1 MPTHGRPDAN
11 QPATNP
17 NGIAMSANTSTFENP
32 TRASDYFGCMT
43 FSGDTMLKRLP
54 SDVFAKLQKTIS
66 EGTALDPAIANT
78 VAVAMKDW
86 AIEHGATHYCHWFQ
100 PLTGMTAEKHDAFL
114 SPMSDGSAIEKF
126 SGGQLVVGEPDASS
140 FPSGGIRDT
149 YEARGYTAWDATSP
163 AFLMKSASGIT
174 TLCIPTAFVSWTG
187 EALDKKTPLL
197 RSIQALSKQ
206 AMRILRLFGSDKGVT
221 HVVGTL
227 GCEQEYFLVE
237 REQAEQ
243 RLDLMMAGRTMVG
256 ANAPKGHQLDDH
268 YFGVVPDRVLA
279 FMAEVEARLFEL
291 GVPVKTRHNEVAPS
305 QYELAPTFENANIA
319 VDHQMITMQV
329 LRMVARKHG
338 FECLLHEKP
347 FAGVNGSGKH
357 NNWAVATSTGINLLD
372 PREET
377 HTNMQFLV
385 FLAAVIR
392 AVDLHADILRASI
405 ASAANDHRLGANE
418 APPAI
423 MSIFLGDM
431 LSDILDQVESGTPRK
446 TKTGGALDLGASSL
460 PQIPRHASDRNRTSP
475 FAFTGNK
482 FEFRAVGSTASV
494 AWPNTVLN
502 TMVAE
507 SLDFVATE
515 LEKKAGKNPTAAK
528 LETAVKA
535 VLKDVIKKHRRVCFD
550 GDGYSEA
557 WHKEAAKRGLPN
569 FRNTAEALGAFN
581 TKTARDMFAKY
592 QVLSPRELQARYEV
606 LVENYVTVIEI
617 EARTLVQMVNT
628 QIMAAVLRTQEE
640 LATTVSATMA
650 ADVDCAETQ
659 NELRTYVGLVNEL
672 RSATRELETLSAKHH
687 KDEETAMK
695 FLRDNV
701 VPSMVRVRAA
711 SDALER
717 ITPTDNWPLP
727 TYAELLLM
735 K

>member
-1 MPTHGRPDAN
+1 MATNGRPDTN
-11 QPATNP
+11 NPATNS
-17 NGIAMSANTSTFENP
+17 NGISMSVNTSTFENP

-43 FSGDTMLKRLP
+43 FAGDTMLKRLP
-54 SDVFAKLQKTIS
+54 SDIFAKLQRTMS

-114 SPMSDGSAIEKF
+114 SPMSDGSAIEQF
-126 SGGQLVVGEPDASS
+126 SGGQLIIGEPDASS

-163 AFLMKSASGIT
+163 AFLMQSASGVT

-206 AMRILRLFGSDKGVT
+206 AMRVLRLFGADKGVT

-243 RLDLMMAGRTMVG
+243 RLDLMMTGRTLIG
-256 ANAPKGHQLDDH
+256 ATPPKGHQLDDH
-268 YFGVVPDRVLA
+268 YFGVVPDRVLS

-329 LRMVARKHG
+329 LKMVARKHG

-357 NNWAVATSTGINLLD
+357 NNWAIATNTGINLLD
-372 PREET
+372 PREQT

-392 AVDLHADILRASI
+392 AVDLHADLLRASI

-431 LSDILDQVESGTPRK
+431 LTDILNQIESGTPRK
-446 TKTGGALDLGASSL
+446 TKTGGALDLGATSL

-482 FEFRAVGSTASV
+482 FEFRAVGSTAAV

-507 SLDFVATE
+507 SLDDIATE
-515 LEKKAGKNPTAAK
+515 LEKKAGKNPSAAK

-535 VLKDVIKKHRRVCFD
+535 VLKEIIKKHRRVCFD

-557 WHKEAAKRGLPN
+557 WHKEAEKRGLPN
-569 FRNTAEALGAFN
+569 FRNTAEALAAFKN
-581 TKTARDMFAKY
+581 KKARDLFAKY
-592 QVLSPRELQARYEV
+592 QVLSPRESAARFEV
-606 LVENYVTVIEI
+606 LVENYVTVVEI
-617 EARTLVQMVNT
+617 ESRTLVQIVRT
-628 QIMAAVLRTQEE
+628 LVLPAVLRTQEE

-650 ADVDCAETQ
+650 ADVDCAEAQ
-659 NELRTYVGLVNEL
+659 DELRHYVVMVNEL
-672 RSATRELETLSAKHH
+672 RSAVKELETLATKHH
-687 KDEETAMK
+687 KDEEVAMR

-701 VPSMVRVRAA
+701 IPSMTRVRTA

-717 ITPTDNWPLP
+717 ITPADNWPMP
-727 TYAELLLM
+727 TYAEMLLM

>member
-1 MPTHGRPDAN
+1 MST
-11 QPATNP
+11 TNP
-17 NGIAMSANTSTFENP
+17 TAMNANTSTFDNP

-54 SDVFAKLQKTIS
+54 SDVFAKLQKTMS
-66 EGTALDPAIANT
+66 EGLPLDPAIANT

-114 SPMSDGSAIEKF
+114 SPMNDGSAIEKF
-126 SGGQLVVGEPDASS
+126 SGGQLIVGEPDASS

-163 AFLMKSASGIT
+163 AFLMKTASGIT

-197 RSIQALSKQ
+197 RSIQAMSKQ
-206 AMRILRLFGSDKGVT
+206 AMRILKLFGTDRGVT
-221 HVVGTL
+221 HVAGTL
-227 GCEQEYFLVE
+227 GCEQEYFLIK
-237 REQAEQ
+237 REHAEE
-243 RLDLMMAGRTMVG
+243 RLDIMMTGRTMIG

-268 YFGVVPDRVLA
+268 YFGVVPDSVLA

-329 LRMVARKHG
+329 LRTVARKHG

-347 FAGVNGSGKH
+347 FAGINGSGKH
-357 NNWAVATSTGINLLD
+357 NNWSIATSTGVNLLD
-372 PREET
+372 PRDET

-385 FLAAVIR
+385 FLCAVIR
-392 AVDLHADILRASI
+392 AVDLHADLLRASI

-431 LSDILDQVESGTPRK
+431 LTDILDQLENGTPKK
-446 TKTGGALDLGASSL
+446 TKRGGALDLGATTL

-482 FEFRAVGSTASV
+482 FEFRAVGSTGAV

-502 TMVAE
+502 TIVAE
-507 SLDFVATE
+507 SLDYLATE
-515 LEKKAGKNPTAAK
+515 LEKKAGKNPTASK

-535 VLKDVIKKHRRVCFD
+535 VLKDVLKKHRRVCFD

-557 WHKEAAKRGLPN
+557 WHKEAEKRGLPN
-569 FRNTAEALGAFN
+569 MRTTADALPAFHS
-581 TKTARDMFAKY
+581 KSARDLFNKY
-592 QVLSPRELQARYEV
+592 AVLSGRELEARYEV
-606 LVENYVTVIEI
+606 LVENYVTVMEI
-617 EARTLVQMVNT
+617 ETRTLVQLVRT
-628 QIMAAVLRTQEE
+628 QVLPAVLRAQEE

-650 ADVDCAETQ
+650 ADVDCPDTQ
-659 NELRTYVGLVNEL
+659 EELRAYVTKVHEL
-672 RSATRELETLSAKHH
+672 RAAVDALETASH
-687 KDEETAMK
+687 KEFKDQDTQMRFMRDTIVPAMA
-695 FLRDNV
+695 
-701 VPSMVRVRAA
+701 RVRAA
-711 SDALER
+711 CDTLEK
-717 ITPTDNWPLP
+717 ITPGDVWPLP
-727 TYAELLLM
+727 TYAEMLLM

>member
-1 MPTHGRPDAN
+1 MK
-11 QPATNP
+11 QPMKHSATPMNT
-17 NGIAMSANTSTFENP
+17 NTSTFENP
-32 TRASDYFGCMT
+32 SRASDFFGCMT

-54 SDVFAKLQKTIS
+54 SDVFAKLQKTMS

-114 SPMSDGSAIEKF
+114 SPMNDGSAIEKF
-126 SGGQLVVGEPDASS
+126 SGGQLIVGEPDASS

-163 AFLMKSASGIT
+163 AFLMKTASGIT

-206 AMRILRLFGSDKGVT
+206 AMRVLRLFGTDKGVS
-221 HVVGTL
+221 HVAGTL

-237 REQAEQ
+237 REQAEA
-243 RLDLMMAGRTMVG
+243 RLDLMMTGRTMVG
-256 ANAPKGHQLDDH
+256 ANPPKGHQLDDH
-268 YFGVVPDRVLA
+268 YFGVVPDRVLS

-329 LRMVARKHG
+329 LRAVARKHG

-347 FAGVNGSGKH
+347 FAGINGSGKH
-357 NNWAVATSTGINLLD
+357 NNWSIATSTGINLLD

-385 FLAAVIR
+385 FLTAVIR
-392 AVDLHADILRASI
+392 AVDVHADLLRASI

-423 MSIFLGDM
+423 MSIFLGEM
-431 LSDILDQVESGTPRK
+431 LTDILNQLENGTPRK
-446 TKTGGALDLGASSL
+446 TKSGGALSLGASTL

-502 TMVAE
+502 TIVAE
-507 SLDFVATE
+507 SLDVIVSE
-515 LEKKAGKNPTAAK
+515 LEKKAGRNPSAAK
-528 LETAVKA
+528 LETAVRT
-535 VLKDVIKKHRRVCFD
+535 VLKDVIKRHRRVCFD

-557 WHKEAAKRGLPN
+557 WHKEAEKRGLPN
-569 FRNTAEALGAFN
+569 LRSTADALPAF
-581 TKTARDMFAKY
+581 KGRKARDVFAKY
-592 QVLSPRELQARYEV
+592 GVLTHRELEARYEV
-606 LVENYVTVIEI
+606 LVENYCTVLEI
-617 EARTLVQMVNT
+617 ETRTLVQIVRT
-628 QIMAAVLRTQEE
+628 QILPAVLRAQEE
-640 LATTVSATMA
+640 IATAVSATMA
-650 ADVDCAETQ
+650 ADVDCPDTQ
-659 NELRTYVGLVNEL
+659 EDLRRYVGLVHEL
-672 RSATRELETLSAKHH
+672 RAAVGELENAAH
-687 KDEETAMK
+687 KEFKDQEAQMRHM
-695 FLRDNV
+695 RDTV
-701 VPSMVRVRAA
+701 VPAMGRVRAA
-711 SDALER
+711 CDALER
-717 ITPTDNWPLP
+717 VTPNDVWPMP
-727 TYAELLLM
+727 TYAEMLLM

>member
-1 MPTHGRPDAN
+1 MHPNT
-11 QPATNP
+11 TNS
-17 NGIAMSANTSTFENP
+17 NGPQMTSNTSTFDNP

-66 EGTALDPAIANT
+66 EGTPLDPAIANT

-100 PLTGMTAEKHDAFL
+100 PLTGITAEKHDAFL

-126 SGGQLVVGEPDASS
+126 SGGQLVIGEPDASS

-149 YEARGYTAWDATSP
+149 YEARGYTAWDCTSP
-163 AFLMKSASGIT
+163 AFLLKNPSGIT

-197 RSIQALSKQ
+197 RSIQAMSKQ
-206 AMRILRLFGSDKGVT
+206 AMRVLKLFGTDKGVS
-221 HVVGTL
+221 HVGGTL

-237 REQAEQ
+237 REQAEA
-243 RLDLMMAGRTMVG
+243 RLDLMMTGRTMIG

-268 YFGVVPDRVLA
+268 YFGAVPDRVLS

-305 QYELAPTFENANIA
+305 QYELAPMFENANIA

-329 LRMVARKHG
+329 LRMVARKWG

-347 FAGVNGSGKH
+347 FAGINGSGKH
-357 NNWAVATSTGINLLD
+357 NNWSMATSTGVNLLD

-392 AVDLHADILRASI
+392 AVDLHADMLRASI
-405 ASAANDHRLGANE
+405 ASAPNDHRLGANE

-431 LSDILDQVESGTPRK
+431 LTDIIDQLESGTPKK
-446 TKTGGALDLGASSL
+446 TKTGGALDLGATTL

-482 FEFRAVGSTASV
+482 FEFRAVGSTAAV

-502 TMVAE
+502 TIVAE
-507 SLDFVATE
+507 SIDFVATE
-515 LEKKAGKNPTAAK
+515 LEKKAGKNPSAAK
-528 LETAVKA
+528 LESAVKA

-557 WHKEAAKRGLPN
+557 WHKEAEKRGLPN
-569 FRNTAEALGAFN
+569 MRSTADALGAFK
-581 TKTARDMFAKY
+581 TKKAKDVFAKY
-592 QVLSPRELQARYEV
+592 HVLNSRELDARYDV
-606 LVENYVTVIEI
+606 LVENYCTVMGIEC
-617 EARTLVQMVNT
+617 RTLVQMVRT
-628 QIMAAVLRTQEE
+628 QVLPAALRTQEE
-640 LATTVSATMA
+640 LASTVSATLA
-650 ADVDCAETQ
+650 ADVDCTETQ
-659 NELRTYVGLVNEL
+659 QELKAYVGMVNEL
-672 RSATRELETLSAKHH
+672 RNAVGELEKQSAKHH
-687 KDEETAMK
+687 KDDETEMR
-695 FLRDNV
+695 FLRDSV
-701 VPSMVRVRAA
+701 VPCMARVRTAA
-711 SDALER
+711 DALEKV
-717 ITPTDNWPLP
+717 TPADNWPLP
-727 TYAELLLM
+727 TYAEMLLM